1 MKPYQSCGPHWTY
14 GWLRRPELDSHDE
27 GYCYEAP
34 DGTLYQ
40 IPASKAESVK
50 AVIFDSPN
58 GYSPQP
64 AKYDSSDPIIDEAD
78 LVSVGLQHHSRCLGI
93 RSIQNGPGVAV
104 GVGFD
109 AVGEGGDVFDPKL
122 LALFFPTGRARDGE
136 DFEEVFGFHISEW
149 VDLDLF

>member
-1 MKPYQSCGPHWTY
+1 MDGGITDHAGHDS
-14 GWLRRPELDSHDE
+14 LRPE
-27 GYCYEAP
+27 EADAAGGSQCAIRAS
-34 DGTLYQ
+34 DGAHGEKTFVVDV
-40 IPASKAESVK
+40 A
-50 AVIFDSPN
+50 D
-58 GYSPQP
+58 
-64 AKYDSSDPIIDEAD
+64 DEAD
-78 LVSVGLQHHSRCLGI
+78 FVSMGLQHHSWSLGI

-149 VDLDLF
+149 VDLDLV